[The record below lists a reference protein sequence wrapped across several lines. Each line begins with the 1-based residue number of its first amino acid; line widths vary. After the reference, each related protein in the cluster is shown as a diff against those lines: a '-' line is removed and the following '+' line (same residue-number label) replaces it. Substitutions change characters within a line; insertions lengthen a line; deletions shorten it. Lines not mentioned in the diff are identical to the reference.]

1 MALSVSVAFLTNC
14 KHTRDQAEDSESA
27 NERSIEAGLRDLS
40 RSRIGGVRGSDGV
53 GLFGPA
59 GAGLY
64 FTVYVI
70 PA

>member
-1 MALSVSVAFLTNC
+1 MTLGVSVAFLTNC
-14 KHTRDQAEDSESA
+14 THIRNQAEDSESA